1 MANSSAF
8 MCSLSPRLSK
18 FNDAVGNSLSTLETN
33 AQNIQNDLDGIY
45 NLYQSALNGII
56 AGWNDD
62 NSKSVKAAL
71 QLIMDA
77 IVRLNNSVGSELL
90 GVISKAKEVKKIIDE
105 IIAKYA
111 IGKNLTPRS
120 YRYEKD
126 AKTGKTKKIVEE
138 NDQSTIDS
146 LNREISNL
154 NLTGE
159 TLLDAIKNGM
169 SGISLGII
177 GNMTNGG
184 AIGSHNQFSNNF
196 LVQNSSISF
205 NSITNYKGLGIN
217 QLANKFSND
226 LELSTDN
233 SSDENNETASNKTIE
248 SLIAG
253 SLIGAYANNTAINPD
268 ISSNNIVTK
277 VEEIEQLKKN
287 ISDYS
292 DSELTVVSKVD
303 FADKERASDFFKNS
317 NVKEVLANG
326 TQYSKLLND
335 AYLSGNITLE
345 ERNKDALI
353 VSGDGENS
361 LYSKLYYNLNGMNS
375 SYEGDIVFAGDE
387 IFKSDKNFCSNI
399 DKMINQDQWIDVD
412 SNTNAL
418 PDEVLNSSESFDN
431 LMTTVNN
438 TELDFKTRNTAVVT
452 AIFEVRNGVLDGT
465 YDCSEAKNMLVELNK
480 SFYDESRTY
489 NYGIRYSNRD
499 RANQLYTMQSMV
511 TITKNWINNV
521 EKYDK
526 AATALDLLTYINK
539 ENN

>member
-62 NSKSVKAAL
+62 NSNSVKSAL

-184 AIGSHNQFSNNF
+184 AVGSHNQFSSNF
-196 LVQNSSISF
+196 LVQNLNGNI
-205 NSITNYKGLGIN
+205 IN
-217 QLANKFSND
+217 
-226 LELSTDN
+226 
-233 SSDENNETASNKTIE
+233 
-248 SLIAG
+248 G
-253 SLIGAYANNTAINPD
+253 SLIGNYIGNMVANFGIV
-268 ISSNNIVTK
+268 SKVTK
-277 VEEIEQLKKN
+277 PEEIEQLKKN

-292 DSELTVVSKVD
+292 DSELTVVSEVKSE
-303 FADKERASDFFKNS
+303 DKERASDFFKNS
-317 NVKEVLANG
+317 NAKEVIANG

-335 AYLSGNITLE
+335 AYLSGDITLE
-345 ERNKDALI
+345 ERNKYAEI

-387 IFKSDKNFCSNI
+387 IFKSDKDFCSNI

-412 SNTNAL
+412 PNTNTL

-438 TELDFKTRNTAVVT
+438 TELDFKTRNTAAVT

-465 YDCSEAKNMLVELNK
+465 YDCSEAKNMLGELAD
-480 SFYDESRTY
+480 SFFNERSRTEI
-489 NYGIRYSNRD
+489 YGVHYSNRD
-499 RANQLYTMQSMV
+499 RTNQIYTMETMV
-511 TITKNWINNV
+511 SDTKNWINNI

-526 AATALDLLTYINK
+526 AATELDLLTYINK

>member
-8 MCSLSPRLSK
+8 MYSLSLRLSK

-105 IIAKYA
+105 IIAKCES
-111 IGKNLTPRS
+111 GKNLTPRS
-120 YRYEKD
+120 YSYKKNE
-126 AKTGKTKKIVEE
+126 KTGKMEKIVEE
-138 NDQSTIDS
+138 NDQSEIDR

-159 TLLDAIKNGM
+159 RLLDAIKNGM

-196 LVQNSSISF
+196 LVQNSSINQLA
-205 NSITNYKGLGIN
+205 NSIN

-248 SLIAG
+248 SLIAGSLIAG

-303 FADKERASDFFKNS
+303 SADKERASDFFKNS
-317 NVKEVLANG
+317 NAKEVLANG

-412 SNTNAL
+412 SNTNTL

-465 YDCSEAKNMLVELNK
+465 YDCSEAKNMLGELDK
-480 SFYDESRTY
+480 SFFAESGTY
-489 NYGIRYSNRD
+489 NYGFGYSNRD
-499 RANQLYTMQSMV
+499 RTNQLYTMQSMV
-511 TITKNWINNV
+511 TDTKNWINNV

-526 AATALDLLTYINK
+526 AATALDLLTYINQEK
-539 ENN
+539 

>member
-18 FNDAVGNSLSTLETN
+18 FNDTVGNSLSTLETN

-62 NSKSVKAAL
+62 NSNSVKSAL

-184 AIGSHNQFSNNF
+184 AVGSHNQFSSNF

-205 NSITNYKGLGIN
+205 NSITNYKDLGIN

-233 SSDENNETASNKTIE
+233 SSDESNETASNKTIE
-248 SLIAG
+248 SLIVG
-253 SLIGAYANNTAINPD
+253 SLIGSYANNTAINPD

-317 NVKEVLANG
+317 NAKEVLASG

-375 SYEGDIVFAGDE
+375 SYEGDIVFAGDG
-387 IFKSDKNFCSNI
+387 IFKSDKDFCSNI

-412 SNTNAL
+412 PNTNTL

-438 TELDFKTRNTAVVT
+438 TELDFKTRNTAAVT

-465 YDCSEAKNMLVELNK
+465 YDCSEAKNMLGELDN
-480 SFYDESRTY
+480 SFFDECRTY
-489 NYGIRYSNRD
+489 NYRIRYSNRD
-499 RANQLYTMQSMV
+499 RSNQLYTMQSMV
-511 TITKNWINNV
+511 ANTKNWINNV

>member
-62 NSKSVKAAL
+62 NSNSVKSAL

-184 AIGSHNQFSNNF
+184 AVGSHNQFSNNF

-205 NSITNYKGLGIN
+205 NSITNYKDLGIN

-226 LELSTDN
+226 
-233 SSDENNETASNKTIE
+233 
-248 SLIAG
+248 IAG

-317 NVKEVLANG
+317 NAKEVLANG

-412 SNTNAL
+412 SNTNTL

-438 TELDFKTRNTAVVT
+438 TELDFKTRNTAAVT

-465 YDCSEAKNMLVELNK
+465 YDCSEAKNMLGELAD
-480 SFYDESRTY
+480 SFFNERSRTEI
-489 NYGIRYSNRD
+489 YGVHYSNRD
-499 RANQLYTMQSMV
+499 RTNQIYTMETMV
-511 TITKNWINNV
+511 SDTKNWINNI

-526 AATALDLLTYINK
+526 AATELDLLTYINK

>member
-8 MCSLSPRLSK
+8 MYSLSPRLSK

>member
-8 MCSLSPRLSK
+8 MYSLSPRLSK

-71 QLIMDA
+71 QLIMNA

-105 IIAKYA
+105 IIAKCES
-111 IGKNLTPRS
+111 GKNLTPRS

-138 NDQSTIDS
+138 NDQSEIDR

-154 NLTGE
+154 NLTGK

-205 NSITNYKGLGIN
+205 NSIINYI
-217 QLANKFSND
+217 ANKFSND

-317 NVKEVLANG
+317 NVKEVLSNG

-499 RANQLYTMQSMV
+499 RADQLYTMQSMV

-526 AATALDLLTYINK
+526 AATALDLLTYINQEK
-539 ENN
+539 